1 MLRKEF
7 ETAKDKNDKKYATMR
22 LAARKWMTMYRVR
35 ASSAVA
41 GLGLGFV
48 RQALCLGAY
57 PNSVCSDRNE
67 CGVGYSFA
75 TLTVCPCRNKIRR

>member
-7 ETAKDKNDKKYATMR
+7 ETAKAKNDKKYSQMR

-35 ASSAVA
+35 ASSGVS

-48 RQALCLGAY
+48 RRAVCL
-57 PNSVCSDRNE
+57 R
-67 CGVGYSFA
+67 
-75 TLTVCPCRNKIRR
+75 

>member
-7 ETAKDKNDKKYATMR
+7 ETAKAKNDKKYSQMR

-35 ASSAVA
+35 ASSGVSA
-41 GLGLGFV
+41 LGLGFV
-48 RQALCLGAY
+48 RQVVCLGAC
-57 PNSVCSDRNE
+57 PNSVCSDKNE
-67 CGVGYSFA
+67 CGIGYSFA